1 MVSALNGSAFT
12 QTRLGSLRSAFTRTP
27 YRRSQLNLRR
37 RDLGSRINRAIVG
50 RKFLVDSSRTEGGT
64 GALAAA
70 QAAVVQAR
78 PEADGR
84 RRRTQGCGGR
94 QQRTAAI

>member
-1 MVSALNGSAFT
+1 
-12 QTRLGSLRSAFTRTP
+12 
-27 YRRSQLNLRR
+27 
-37 RDLGSRINRAIVG
+37 VG
-50 RKFLVDSSRTEGGT
+50 WKFLVDSSRTEGGT

-94 QQRTAAI
+94 QQRTAAIQEG

>member
-1 MVSALNGSAFT
+1 
-12 QTRLGSLRSAFTRTP
+12 
-27 YRRSQLNLRR
+27 
-37 RDLGSRINRAIVG
+37 
-50 RKFLVDSSRTEGGT
+50 VDSSRTEGGT

-84 RRRTQGCGGR
+84 RRTQGCGGR
-94 QQRTAAI
+94 QQRTAAIQEG

>member
-1 MVSALNGSAFT
+1 
-12 QTRLGSLRSAFTRTP
+12 
-27 YRRSQLNLRR
+27 
-37 RDLGSRINRAIVG
+37 
-50 RKFLVDSSRTEGGT
+50 VDSSRTEGGT

-84 RRRTQGCGGR
+84 RRRTQGCGAVSNVQQPSRKVDVAAVGAEGWCCREALPAGDRVAAR
-94 QQRTAAI
+94 QLHLRST

>member
-1 MVSALNGSAFT
+1 M
-12 QTRLGSLRSAFTRTP
+12 
-27 YRRSQLNLRR
+27 
-37 RDLGSRINRAIVG
+37 
-50 RKFLVDSSRTEGGT
+50 DSSRTEGGT

-84 RRRTQGCGGR
+84 RRRTQGCGAVSNVQQPSRKVDVAAVGAERCCREALPAGDRVAAR
-94 QQRTAAI
+94 QLHLRST